1 VVICI
6 SRSIETG
13 RNTIKRRTMALKPV
27 YMLIAGSQAHIL
39 SAREKCIGSEGDI
52 EPLEHG

>member
-1 VVICI
+1 MVICI